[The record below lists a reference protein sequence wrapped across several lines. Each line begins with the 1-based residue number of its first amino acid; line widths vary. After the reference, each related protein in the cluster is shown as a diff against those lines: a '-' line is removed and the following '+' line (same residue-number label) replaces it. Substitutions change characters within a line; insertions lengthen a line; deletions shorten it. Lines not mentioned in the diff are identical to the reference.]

1 MRAEYKTMCVKF
13 RTDDAAQ
20 MRAWEYLRKHVSEKP
35 YSALIAD
42 MVSAMTCERAATDG
56 GSGAESDLREQMN
69 RMEQM
74 LMEIKAICTAAT
86 DGVGRSLPPTDAIG
100 AVQPESDQAE
110 EARHENEMPQKF
122 LDFVL
127 GMGGDPDE
135 DE

>member
-1 MRAEYKTMCVKF
+1 MRAEYKTVCVKF
-13 RTDDAAQ
+13 RTDDSAQ

-42 MVSAMTCERAATDG
+42 MVSVMTREGAATDG
-56 GSGAESDLREQMN
+56 SSGAESDLQEQMN
-69 RMEQM
+69 RMEQL
-74 LMEIKAICTAAT
+74 LMEIKTICAAAT
-86 DGVGRSLPPTDAIG
+86 DGVGRSLPPTDATG
-100 AVQPESDQAE
+100 AVQPESGQAE

>member
-1 MRAEYKTMCVKF
+1 MRAEYKTVCVKF
-13 RTDDAAQ
+13 RIDDSAQ

-42 MVSAMTCERAATDG
+42 MVSAMTREGAATD
-56 GSGAESDLREQMN
+56 SG
-69 RMEQM
+69 
-74 LMEIKAICTAAT
+74 
-86 DGVGRSLPPTDAIG
+86 GRSLPPADATG
-100 AVQPESDQAE
+100 AVQPESGQAE
-110 EARHENEMPQKF
+110 GALNENEIPQKF

>member
-1 MRAEYKTMCVKF
+1 MRAKYKTVCVKF

-20 MRAWEYLRKHVSEKP
+20 MRAWEYLRKHASEKS

-42 MVSAMTCERAATDG
+42 AVTAKECFEDTTDG
-56 GSGAESDLREQMN
+56 CSEAEHDFQERMS

-74 LMEIKAICTAAT
+74 LLEIKMICTAAT
-86 DGVGRSLPPTDAIG
+86 DGAGRSLPPADEAG
-100 AVQPESDQAE
+100 AVQPESGQTE
-110 EARHENEMPQKF
+110 EARHESEMPQKF

>member
-1 MRAEYKTMCVKF
+1 MRAEYKTVCVKF
-13 RTDDAAQ
+13 RTDDSAQ

-42 MVSAMTCERAATDG
+42 MVSVMTREGAATDG
-56 GSGAESDLREQMN
+56 SSVAETDLQEQMN

-74 LMEIKAICTAAT
+74 LLEIKTICTAAT
-86 DGVGRSLPPTDAIG
+86 DGGGSSLPPADATG
-100 AVQPESDQAE
+100 ALQPESGQAE